1 MKEYVR
7 FPTLLAFMS
16 YQSRAWLVELPSV
29 EKIDASSE
37 SSKDPLLDS
46 LTHAEKVRFRAVFA
60 PRNLGIVRKSP
71 EPFKFSAFPK
81 RPAVK

>member
-16 YQSRAWLVELPSV
+16 YQSRAWLVELPAV

-37 SSKDPLLDS
+37 SSEDPLLDS
-46 LTHAEKVRFRAVFA
+46 LIHAEKVRFRAA
-60 PRNLGIVRKSP
+60 
-71 EPFKFSAFPK
+71 
-81 RPAVK
+81 